1 MITFAFTQFLLLIPV
16 IAVNFKYF
24 SGGFKSLVH
33 GAPNMDSLIAL
44 GATASTVYGIA
55 AIYRIGIGMGAGDID
70 AAHMA
75 VMDLYFESAGMI
87 LTLITLGKYFEARAK
102 GKTTDAI
109 SSLLDLSP
117 KIATRRE
124 GETEVE
130 VPLEQ
135 VQVGDVLVVRA
146 GQAVPLDGT
155 VVEGSAAVDESA
167 LTGESVPVEKQP
179 GDGVIG
185 ATISKT
191 GWFAMR
197 VDRVGD
203 DTALAGHHS
212 HGRRSDFD
220 QGPH

>member
-1 MITFAFTQFLLLIPV
+1 MRLSVPPLIKRATAPSRVPRQARARNLPHWSGISAAKAAREAANKKAAEAEMVMRRRLIVSFVFTIPLFYLSMGHMFSWPLPACFLGHENMITFAFTQFLLLIPV

-24 SGGFKSLVH
+24 SGGFKSLAH

-117 KIATRRE
+117 KVATRRE

-130 VPLEQ
+130 
-135 VQVGDVLVVRA
+135 
-146 GQAVPLDGT
+146 
-155 VVEGSAAVDESA
+155 SA
-167 LTGESVPVEKQP
+167 P
-179 GDGVIG
+179 
-185 ATISKT
+185 
-191 GWFAMR
+191 
-197 VDRVGD
+197 
-203 DTALAGHHS
+203 
-212 HGRRSDFD
+212 
-220 QGPH
+220 